1 MFLTDGELSEIKA
14 FRRELH
20 RNPEVSGEEAETASR
35 VTEELGRTRPDRIV
49 AGIGGHGLAAVYEG
63 AASGPTIMIRAE
75 LDGLPIEEISDV
87 AHRSTVPGKGH
98 LCGHDGHMAILMALA
113 KGLGHER
120 PAKGRV
126 ILMFQPAE
134 ENGAGAAAV
143 LADPKFATLTQDL
156 SLSLHNFPGI
166 RLGHVLL
173 KEGPV
178 NCASRGMK
186 IILKGK
192 TSHASYPEQGIAPT
206 FVLARL
212 LGDLTALGNNG
223 PLGPDYSLVTV
234 THARL
239 GEPAFGISPG
249 EAQIWATLRTLTDE
263 AMAALV
269 SRAEELVQTQA
280 KAGQLQVEISYEDV
294 FRQCYNSAEAVKELR
309 RALDDEGVSHD
320 DASSLLPM
328 KASEDFG
335 LFRTVAPAA
344 MFFLGAGEDH
354 PRLHNPDYDF
364 PDELIAT
371 GSRVFMRAIRN
382 ILGRATLRRP
392 L

>member
-1 MFLTDGELSEIKA
+1 MFLTDVELGEIKA
-14 FRRELH
+14 FRRRLH
-20 RNPEVSGEEAETASR
+20 QNPEVSGEEAQTAAF
-35 VTEELGRTRPDRIV
+35 VNDQLALTRPDRIV
-49 AGIGGHGLAAVYEG
+49 VGIGGHGLAAVYDGE
-63 AASGPTIMIRAE
+63 ARGPTVLIRAE
-75 LDGLPIEEISDV
+75 LDGLPIRETSDF
-87 AHRSTVPGKGH
+87 AHRSRVPGKGH

-113 KGLGHER
+113 TGLGQKR
-120 PAKGRV
+120 PAAGRA

-143 LADPKFATLTQDL
+143 LADPKFAMLTPDM
-156 SLSLHNFPGI
+156 SLSLHNFPGV

-173 KEGPV
+173 REGPV

-192 TSHASYPEQGIAPT
+192 TSHASYPEHGVAPT
-206 FVLARL
+206 FATARL
-212 LGDLTALGNNG
+212 LGELTALGNNG

-249 EAQIWATLRTLTDE
+249 EAHIWATLRTLTDD

-269 SRAEELVQTQA
+269 SCAEELVHA
-280 KAGQLQVEISYEDV
+280 EANAGQLKVEISYEDV
-294 FRQCYNSAEAVKELR
+294 FRQCYNSAEAVDELK
-309 RALDDEGVSHD
+309 RALEDEGVSYD
-320 DASSLLPM
+320 SASSHLPM

-335 LFRTVAPAA
+335 LFRTVAPSA

-354 PRLHNPDYDF
+354 PQLHNPDYDF
-364 PDELIAT
+364 PDELIAI

-382 ILGRATLRRP
+382 ILG
-392 L
+392 

>member
-1 MFLTDGELSEIKA
+1 MFLTDEELSEIA
-14 FRRELH
+14 MFRRELH
-20 RNPEVSGEEAETASR
+20 RNPEVSGEEAQTALR
-35 VTEELGRTRPDRIV
+35 VTEKLSATGPDQIIT
-49 AGIGGHGLAAVYEG
+49 GIGGHGLAAVYEG
-63 AASGPTIMIRAE
+63 AISGPTIMIRAE
-75 LDGLPIEEISDV
+75 LDGLPIEEIADIP
-87 AHRSTVPGKGH
+87 HRSTVPSKGH
-98 LCGHDGHMAILMALA
+98 LCGHDGHMAILIALA
-113 KGLGHER
+113 KGLGQMR
-120 PAKGRV
+120 PARGRA

-143 LADPKFATLTQDL
+143 LADPKFATLTPDM

-166 RLGHVLL
+166 PLGHVLL

-186 IILKGK
+186 IVLKGK

-212 LGDLTALGNNG
+212 LDDLTALGNNQ
-223 PLGPDYSLVTV
+223 PLGPDYSLITV

-263 AMAALV
+263 AMTALV
-269 SRAEELVQTQA
+269 SRAEELVLTQA
-280 KAGQLQVEISYEDV
+280 KAGQLRVEISYEDV
-294 FRQCYNSAEAVKELR
+294 FHQCYNSAEAVTELR

-320 DASSLLPM
+320 SASSLLPM

-371 GSRVFMRAIRN
+371 GSRAFMRAIRN
-382 ILGRATLRRP
+382 VLG
-392 L
+392 

>member
-1 MFLTDGELSEIKA
+1 MFLTDGEFSEIKA

-20 RNPEVSGEEAETASR
+20 RNPEVSGEEVQTALR
-35 VTEELGRTRPDRIV
+35 LTQELSLTGSDCIV
-49 AGIGGHGLAAVYEG
+49 ADIGGHGLAAVYEG
-63 AASGPTIMIRAE
+63 AAQGPTIIIRAE
-75 LDGLPIEEISDV
+75 LDGLPIDEISDV

-113 KGLGHER
+113 KGLGQRR
-120 PAKGRV
+120 PARGRA

-143 LADPKFATLTQDL
+143 LADPKFATLTPDM
-156 SLSLHNFPGI
+156 SLSLHNFPGV

-186 IILKGK
+186 IVLKGK

-206 FVLARL
+206 FAMARL
-212 LGDLTALGNNG
+212 LDGLTTLGNNG
-223 PLGPDYSLVTV
+223 PLWPNYSLVTV

-263 AMAALV
+263 AMTALV
-269 SRAEELVQTQA
+269 SRAEELVLTQA
-280 KAGQLQVEISYEDV
+280 KAEQLQVEISYEDV
-294 FRQCYNSAEAVKELR
+294 FHQCYNSAEAVAELR
-309 RALDDEGVSHD
+309 QALDDEGVSHD

-364 PDELIAT
+364 PDELIAI

-382 ILGRATLRRP
+382 LLD
-392 L
+392 

>member
-1 MFLTDGELSEIKA
+1 MFLTDGEFSEIKA

-20 RNPEVSGEEAETASR
+20 RNPEVSGEEAQTALR
-35 VTEELGRTRPDRIV
+35 LKEELCLTGPDRIV
-49 AGIGGHGLAAVYEG
+49 ADIGGHGLAAVYEG
-63 AASGPTIMIRAE
+63 AASGRTIMIRAE
-75 LDGLPIEEISDV
+75 LDGLPIDEISDV
-87 AHRSTVPGKGH
+87 THRSTVPGKGH

-113 KGLGHER
+113 KGLGQRR
-120 PAKGRV
+120 PARGRA

-143 LADPKFATLTQDL
+143 LADPKFAALTPDM
-156 SLSLHNFPGI
+156 SLSLHNFPGV

-173 KEGPV
+173 KAGPV

-186 IILKGK
+186 IVLKGK

-206 FVLARL
+206 FAMARL
-212 LGDLTALGNNG
+212 LDGLTTLGNNG
-223 PLGPDYSLVTV
+223 SLGPDYSLVTV

-263 AMAALV
+263 AMTALV
-269 SRAEELVQTQA
+269 SRAEELVLTQA

-294 FRQCYNSAEAVKELR
+294 FHQCYNSAEAVAQLR
-309 RALDDEGVSHD
+309 QALDDEGVSHD

-335 LFRTVAPAA
+335 VFRTVAPAA

-364 PDELIAT
+364 PDELIAI

-382 ILGRATLRRP
+382 LLG
-392 L
+392 

>member
-1 MFLTDGELSEIKA
+1 MFLTDGEFSEIKA

-20 RNPEVSGEEAETASR
+20 RYPEVSGEEGQTALR
-35 VTEELGRTRPDRIV
+35 LKEELSLTGSDRIV
-49 AGIGGHGLAAVYEG
+49 ADIGGHGLAAVYEG

-113 KGLGHER
+113 KGLGQRR
-120 PAKGRV
+120 PARGRA
-126 ILMFQPAE
+126 ILMLQPAE

-143 LADPKFATLTQDL
+143 LADPKFATLTPDM
-156 SLSLHNFPGI
+156 SLSLHNFPGV

-186 IILKGK
+186 IVLKGK

-206 FVLARL
+206 FAMARL
-212 LGDLTALGNNG
+212 LDGLTTLGNNG

-263 AMAALV
+263 AMNGLV
-269 SRAEELVQTQA
+269 SRAEELVLTQA
-280 KAGQLQVEISYEDV
+280 KGGQLQVEISYKDV
-294 FRQCYNSAEAVKELR
+294 FHQCYNSAEAVAQLR
-309 RALDDEGVSHD
+309 QALDDEGVSHD

-335 LFRTVAPAA
+335 VFRTVAPAA

-364 PDELIAT
+364 PDELIAI
-371 GSRVFMRAIRN
+371 GSRIFMRAIRN
-382 ILGRATLRRP
+382 LLG
-392 L
+392 

>member
-1 MFLTDGELSEIKA
+1 MFLTDGEFSEIKA

-20 RNPEVSGEEAETASR
+20 RNPEVSGEEVQTALR
-35 VTEELGRTRPDRIV
+35 LRQELSLTGSDCIV
-49 AGIGGHGLAAVYEG
+49 ADIGGHGLAAVYEG
-63 AASGPTIMIRAE
+63 AAPGPTIMIRAE
-75 LDGLPIEEISDV
+75 LDGLPIDEISDV

-113 KGLGHER
+113 KGLGQRR
-120 PAKGRV
+120 PARGRA

-143 LADPKFATLTQDL
+143 LADPKFATLTPDM
-156 SLSLHNFPGI
+156 SLSLHNFPGV

-186 IILKGK
+186 IVLKGK

-206 FVLARL
+206 FAMARL
-212 LGDLTALGNNG
+212 LDGLTTLGNNG
-223 PLGPDYSLVTV
+223 PLWPNYSLVTV

-263 AMAALV
+263 AMTALV
-269 SRAEELVQTQA
+269 SRAEELVLTQA
-280 KAGQLQVEISYEDV
+280 KAEQLQVEISYEDV
-294 FRQCYNSAEAVKELR
+294 FHQCYNSAEAVAELR
-309 RALDDEGVSHD
+309 QALDDEGVSHD

-364 PDELIAT
+364 PDELIAI

-382 ILGRATLRRP
+382 LLD
-392 L
+392 

>member
-1 MFLTDGELSEIKA
+1 MFLTDGEFSEIKA

-20 RNPEVSGEEAETASR
+20 RYPEVSGEEGQTALR
-35 VTEELGRTRPDRIV
+35 LKEELSLTGSDRIV
-49 AGIGGHGLAAVYEG
+49 ADIGGHGLAAVYEG

-113 KGLGHER
+113 KGLGQRR
-120 PAKGRV
+120 PARGRA
-126 ILMFQPAE
+126 ILMLQPAE

-143 LADPKFATLTQDL
+143 LADPKFATLTPDM
-156 SLSLHNFPGI
+156 SLSLHNFPGV

-186 IILKGK
+186 IVLKGK

-206 FVLARL
+206 FAMARL
-212 LGDLTALGNNG
+212 LDGLTTLGNNG

-263 AMAALV
+263 AMNGLV
-269 SRAEELVQTQA
+269 SRAEELVLTQA
-280 KAGQLQVEISYEDV
+280 KGGQLQVEISYEDV
-294 FRQCYNSAEAVKELR
+294 FHQCYNSAEAVAQLR
-309 RALDDEGVSHD
+309 QALDDEGVSHD

-335 LFRTVAPAA
+335 VFRTVAPAA

-364 PDELIAT
+364 PDELIAI

-382 ILGRATLRRP
+382 LLG
-392 L
+392 

>member
-1 MFLTDGELSEIKA
+1 MFLTDGEFSEIKA

-20 RNPEVSGEEAETASR
+20 RNPEVSGEEVQTALR
-35 VTEELGRTRPDRIV
+35 LTQELSLTGSDCIV
-49 AGIGGHGLAAVYEG
+49 ADIGGHGLAAVYEG
-63 AASGPTIMIRAE
+63 AAPGPTIIIRAE
-75 LDGLPIEEISDV
+75 LDGLPIDEISDV

-113 KGLGHER
+113 KGLGQRR
-120 PAKGRV
+120 PARGRA

-143 LADPKFATLTQDL
+143 LADPKFATLTPDM
-156 SLSLHNFPGI
+156 SLSLHNFPGV

-186 IILKGK
+186 IVLKGK

-206 FVLARL
+206 FAMARL
-212 LGDLTALGNNG
+212 LDGLTTLGNNG
-223 PLGPDYSLVTV
+223 PLWPNYSLVTV

-263 AMAALV
+263 AMTALV
-269 SRAEELVQTQA
+269 SRAEELVLTQA
-280 KAGQLQVEISYEDV
+280 KAEQLQVEISYEDV
-294 FRQCYNSAEAVKELR
+294 FHQCYNSAEAVAELR
-309 RALDDEGVSHD
+309 QALDDEGVSHD

-364 PDELIAT
+364 PDELIAI

-382 ILGRATLRRP
+382 LLD
-392 L
+392 

>member
-1 MFLTDGELSEIKA
+1 MRA
-14 FRRELH
+14 RRPCLRIRSLRH
-20 RNPEVSGEEAETASR
+20 LA
-35 VTEELGRTRPDRIV
+35 PD
-49 AGIGGHGLAAVYEG
+49 
-63 AASGPTIMIRAE
+63 M
-75 LDGLPIEEISDV
+75 
-87 AHRSTVPGKGH
+87 
-98 LCGHDGHMAILMALA
+98 
-113 KGLGHER
+113 
-120 PAKGRV
+120 
-126 ILMFQPAE
+126 
-134 ENGAGAAAV
+134 
-143 LADPKFATLTQDL
+143 
-156 SLSLHNFPGI
+156 SLSLHNFPGV

-186 IILKGK
+186 IVLKGK

-206 FVLARL
+206 FAMARL
-212 LGDLTALGNNG
+212 LDGLTTLGNNG
-223 PLGPDYSLVTV
+223 PLGPNYSLVTV

-263 AMAALV
+263 AMTALV
-269 SRAEELVQTQA
+269 SRAEELVLTQA

-294 FRQCYNSAEAVKELR
+294 FHQCYNSAEAVAALR
-309 RALDDEGVSHD
+309 QALDDEGVSHD

-364 PDELIAT
+364 PDELIAI

-382 ILGRATLRRP
+382 LLD
-392 L
+392 

>member
-1 MFLTDGELSEIKA
+1 MFLTDGEFSEIKA

-20 RNPEVSGEEAETASR
+20 RNPEVSGEEVQTALR
-35 VTEELGRTRPDRIV
+35 LREELSLTGSDCIV
-49 AGIGGHGLAAVYEG
+49 ADIGGHGLAAVYEG
-63 AASGPTIMIRAE
+63 AAPGPTIMIRAE
-75 LDGLPIEEISDV
+75 LDGLPIDEISDV

-113 KGLGHER
+113 KGLGQRR
-120 PAKGRV
+120 PARGRA

-143 LADPKFATLTQDL
+143 LSDPKFATLAPDM
-156 SLSLHNFPGI
+156 SLSLHNFPGV

-186 IILKGK
+186 IVLKGK

-206 FVLARL
+206 FAMARL
-212 LGDLTALGNNG
+212 LDDLTTLGNNG
-223 PLGPDYSLVTV
+223 PLGPNYSLVTV

-263 AMAALV
+263 AMTALV
-269 SRAEELVQTQA
+269 SRAEELVLTQA

-294 FRQCYNSAEAVKELR
+294 FHQCYNSAEAVAELR
-309 RALDDEGVSHD
+309 QALDDEGVSHD
-320 DASSLLPM
+320 DASGLLPM

-364 PDELIAT
+364 PDELIAI

-382 ILGRATLRRP
+382 LLD
-392 L
+392 